1 MDDETLIYAEEDWNN
16 REQTGNDKGV
26 EYKSPWT
33 MDTRQSKRGRDKK
46 IHNHFVVDRIVLD
59 KVTESLKGLDEIM
72 ISQDIELFED
82 TETDWSDYRS
92 QPEMEFKR
100 EEEQMHEQEL
110 KTFRVLEW
118 LYDIPA
124 DPKETIMT
132 IQEVD
137 QSSIKYISLDNTESN
152 WIAPDGPLCA
162 SESNIRS
169 VDGWFVRVVGV
180 GLTHTKKL
188 IIKKL
193 KLARGTW
200 DWKHRE
206 ETNQI
211 FTYQIFSLTASL

>member
-1 MDDETLIYAEEDWNN
+1 MLLVPKKLNPKVRHDVNN
-16 REQTGNDKGV
+16 MHKKYDSQH
-26 EYKSPWT
+26 PWT

-59 KVTESLKGLDEIM
+59 KVTESLVGLDEIM

-82 TETDWSDYRS
+82 TETDWKDYRS
-92 QPEMEFKR
+92 QPEMEFKP

-162 SESNIRS
+162 SESNIRRRR
-169 VDGWFVRVVGV
+169 WMVRPRSG
-180 GLTHTKKL
+180 GRTHS
-188 IIKKL
+188 
-193 KLARGTW
+193 
-200 DWKHRE
+200 HR
-206 ETNQI
+206 
-211 FTYQIFSLTASL
+211 